1 MSEWGEEIDCPD
13 VRGTE
18 SASSLPLIFFSVN
31 LDIFD
36 SGTVSKVVFQKCQEM
51 VTSLSCCC
59 KNSGMPL
66 PRRQVIVTS
75 LTCCCRNSGMPLPR
89 TPIVEFLQRV
99 GKYGW
104 G

>member
-1 MSEWGEEIDCPD
+1 MSEWGEEIDCLY

-18 SASSLPLIFFSVN
+18 SVSSLALIFFSVN

-36 SGTVSKVVFQKCQEM
+36 SGAVSKVVIQKRQEM

-66 PRRQVIVTS
+66 PRV
-75 LTCCCRNSGMPLPR
+75 
-89 TPIVEFLQRV
+89 PIVEFLQRV
-99 GKYGW
+99 GKDG
-104 G
+104 